1 MKIDVIAFDE
11 EQNIISLDIDDEAKQ
26 LLLEI
31 GFNKLLTDALEKL
44 CDEHKHGHGQPSAPL

>member
-11 EQNIISLDIDDEAKQ
+11 EQNIISLDIDEEAKQ

-31 GFNKLLTDALEKL
+31 GFNKLLTEALENLIEKEQ
-44 CDEHKHGHGQPSAPL
+44 D